1 MELSLDVKFKR
12 FVECDYF
19 LRLNSFRSCNLASH
33 HLKMSELEN
42 KVGSAENGFL
52 NCQQCSRRY
61 LTFVGLDYHVKL
73 EHSGLNLKQIKEKQD
88 SNLKQIEEKQDLN
101 CVLNDVSAKIHP
113 EFQEDQ
119 ESFLKLNIQL
129 NALQEKLKSYQLIT
143 KKVISYPW
151 CGAVR
156 AVLEKCVSA
165 KQPKMGRF

>member
-19 LRLNSFRSCNLASH
+19 LRLNRFRSCNLASH

-61 LTFVGLDYHVKL
+61 LTFVGLDYHAKL

-119 ESFLKLNIQL
+119 ESFLKLKISAQSHAWQVDDIFGQKVGFL
-129 NALQEKLKSYQLIT
+129 ALFPGHTSPLPRIFGGGGDNT
-143 KKVISYPW
+143 
-151 CGAVR
+151 
-156 AVLEKCVSA
+156 
-165 KQPKMGRF
+165 F